1 MLLVF
6 LSGVFFAMP
15 SFTLFAVAGHEIGV
29 FDFLPATHGMLAL
42 QQVLIGGA
50 GLGEIGFRL
59 VVMAALSILYFV
71 IGVAIFGR
79 RQMRQQ
85 S

>member
-1 MLLVF
+1 MLQVF
-6 LSGVFFAMP
+6 LSGMFFVLP
-15 SFTLFAVAGHEIGV
+15 PFTLFAVAGHEIGV
-29 FDFLPATHGMLAL
+29 FGFLPATHGVLAL

-50 GLGEIGFRL
+50 GLDETGFRL

-79 RQMRQQ
+79 RQMRQWA
-85 S
+85 